1 MKNKEGKIAR
11 DNVSK
16 LMGSEFD
23 FNLRKVL
30 NKTLLFDTKKIDEEI
45 IIDRI
50 IEALPPTHDEFYI
63 EHPVG
68 SYAFILK

>member
-1 MKNKEGKIAR
+1 M
-11 DNVSK
+11 
-16 LMGSEFD
+16 
-23 FNLRKVL
+23 L

-50 IEALPPTHDEFYI
+50 IEALPPKNDEFYI

-68 SYAFILK
+68 SNEFT